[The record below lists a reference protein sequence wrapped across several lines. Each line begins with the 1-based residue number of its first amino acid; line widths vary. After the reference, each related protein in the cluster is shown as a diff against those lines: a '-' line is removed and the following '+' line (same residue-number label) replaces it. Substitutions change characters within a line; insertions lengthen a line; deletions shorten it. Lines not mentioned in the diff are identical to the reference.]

1 MDSPRLGIMGSTE
14 ATVRTHHHQK
24 EGVHMRNVTRIG
36 IDLAK
41 HVFQLHGVDERGHT
55 VLRRRLA
62 RSQVRAVLTQL
73 PPCVVGLE
81 ACGSAHYWARALR
94 ALGHDV
100 RLMALQFVRPYRK
113 NDKNDGNDAE
123 AICEAVGRPQRR
135 FVPVKEVGQQAVL
148 TVHRAR
154 QLLIAEWTALVN
166 HSRGLLA
173 EFGLIVPA
181 GIGALRRLWPSLLE
195 TPDLPTLAREVFTDL
210 ADRLRAVDERIT
222 AYDRRVDQ
230 LVRQTE
236 PAQRLMQMPGVG
248 PVTATAVV
256 ATVGNAR
263 AFTNGR
269 QFAAWLGLV
278 PRQHSSGG
286 TRRLGRI
293 TKRGDVY
300 LRTLLIHGA
309 RAVMRQLARRPD
321 ATSRWVTALHA
332 RRGFNK
338 AVVALAAKHAR
349 IVWALLATGRTYQPT
364 AACP

>member
-1 MDSPRLGIMGSTE
+1 ML
-14 ATVRTHHHQK
+14 H
-24 EGVHMRNVTRIG
+24 VTRIG

-41 HVFQLHGVDERGHT
+41 QVFQVHGVDEQGHT

-81 ACGSAHYWARALR
+81 ACGSAHYWARELR

-100 RLMALQFVRPYRK
+100 RLMAPQFVRPYRK

-123 AICEAVGRPQRR
+123 AICEAVGRPQMR
-135 FVPVKEVGQQAVL
+135 FVRVKDVGQQAVL

-154 QLLIAEWTALVN
+154 QLLIAERTALVN

-309 RAVMRQLARRPD
+309 RAVMRQLA
-321 ATSRWVTALHA
+321 
-332 RRGFNK
+332 
-338 AVVALAAKHAR
+338 
-349 IVWALLATGRTYQPT
+349 
-364 AACP
+364 

>member
-1 MDSPRLGIMGSTE
+1 
-14 ATVRTHHHQK
+14 
-24 EGVHMRNVTRIG
+24 
-36 IDLAK
+36 LAK
-41 HVFQLHGVDERGHT
+41 QVFQVHGVDERGHT

-62 RSQVRAVLTQL
+62 RTQVRTVLTQL

-81 ACGSAHYWARALR
+81 ACGRAHYWARELR

-100 RLMALQFVRPYRK
+100 RLMAPQFVRPYRK

-135 FVPVKEVGQQAVL
+135 FVPVKDVEQQAVL

-154 QLLIAEWTALVN
+154 QLLIAERTALVN
-166 HSRGLLA
+166 HSRGLRA

-195 TPDLPTLAREVFTDL
+195 APAVPALAREVFTDL
-210 ADRLRAVDERIT
+210 ADRLRTVDERI
-222 AYDRRVDQ
+222 AVYDRRVEAGA
-230 LVRQTE
+230 RQTE
-236 PAQRLMQMPGVG
+236 PAQRLLQAPGIG
-248 PVTATAVV
+248 PVTATALV
-256 ATVGNAR
+256 ATVGHAH
-263 AFTNGR
+263 AFKNGR
-269 QFAAWLGLV
+269 QFAAWLGLG

-293 TKRGDVY
+293 TKRGAVY

-309 RAVMRQLARRPD
+309 RAVMRQLARRTD

-349 IVWALLATGRTYQPT
+349 IVWALLATGRTYPPT